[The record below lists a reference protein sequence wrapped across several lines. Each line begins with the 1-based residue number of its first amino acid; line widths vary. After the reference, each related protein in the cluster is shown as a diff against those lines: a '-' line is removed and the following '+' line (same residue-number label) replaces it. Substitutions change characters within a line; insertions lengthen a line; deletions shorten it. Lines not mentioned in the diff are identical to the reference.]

1 MSKNGIN
8 WNEWLSQLTPPQRA
22 SLEETLKSS
31 MRGVSVVRAELE
43 DYMHSNSPPYV
54 DVFNLIPLYQKLVF
68 RKNLLIK
75 GPKGD
80 GKSLSMVAFAS
91 ATQTPLITQPCSEN
105 TKSKDLIG
113 TFFIRGEETPF
124 VLGSMASAIDIA
136 NEYGRAIIA
145 FEEVNALTPQ
155 TQKQLN
161 EFLDFRKSVSI
172 PQIGKT
178 YRLREGAQLWIVAM
192 MNPSVYGGT
201 YELNED
207 FRSRWIEVDIGY
219 PTQAQETKIL
229 AANIPK
235 IETTSD
241 DLLKDV
247 FRCCVSIAAQTRDA
261 KSSFS
266 YSLSTRDV
274 VNFTE
279 TVLLLGYEE
288 ALQLLSH
295 KFEGKDHELIATRIS
310 STFAG
315 SPKVKEK
322 WNSSRSAI

>member
-1 MSKNGIN
+1 MVN
-8 WNEWLSQLTPPQRA
+8 WAEWLSQLTPQQRTG
-22 SLEETLKSS
+22 LEEAIRSAAP
-31 MRGVSVVRAELE
+31 GVTVIRSALE
-43 DYMHSNSPPYV
+43 DYLAEQAPPYV
-54 DVFNLIPLYQKLVF
+54 DVFNLIPLYQKLMF
-68 RKNLLIK
+68 HKNLLIK

-80 GKSLSMVAFAS
+80 GKSLSVVAFAA
-91 ATQTPLITQPCSEN
+91 ATRTPLITQPCSEN
-105 TKSKDLIG
+105 TKSRDLIG
-113 TFFIRGEETPF
+113 TFFIRGEDTPF
-124 VLGSMASAIDIA
+124 VLGTMASAIDVA
-136 NEYGRAIIA
+136 NEYGRAILA

-178 YRLREGAQLWIVAM
+178 YRLKEGARLWVVAM

-207 FRSRWIEVDIGY
+207 FRSRWVEVDLGY
-219 PTQAQETKIL
+219 PTKDQETKIL
-229 AANIPK
+229 EANIAPPSSMAPE
-235 IETTSD
+235 IF
-241 DLLKDV
+241 KDILI
-247 FRCCVSIAAQTRDA
+247 RCVSLASQTRD
-261 KSSFS
+261 KKNSSFN
-266 YSLSTRDV
+266 YALSTRDV
-274 VNFTE
+274 VSLAE
-279 TVLLLGYEE
+279 TIILLGVEE

-295 KFEGKDHELIATRIS
+295 KFEGKDHELIASRIS